1 MNPTQHH
8 NRPELEAHQLDCL
21 RRLLTQLV
29 PANRFYASKIQSA
42 GLGPDLPSLEEFSTK
57 MPFTT
62 KQQLVEDQQAH
73 PPYGSNLTYSLDRY
87 TRFNQT
93 SATTGTPLR
102 WLDTP
107 DGWSWMLENWQRVF
121 AAAGVAAGDRVY
133 FAFSFGPFL
142 GFWTAFE
149 AAERMGCLCLPGGG
163 LSSAQRLRAMI
174 DNEIQVLC
182 CTPTYA
188 IRLAEVA
195 YEEGISLDA
204 AQVKTIIVA
213 GEPGANIPKVRSL
226 LETSWGGAKIF
237 DHHGMTEVGPVSF
250 EAPTRPGTL
259 QIIESSYLVEVLDTN
274 THQPVAL
281 GETGELILTTLGR
294 GGSPL
299 LRYRTGD
306 MVRPIHLPRDDGE
319 GYDLG
324 LDGGILGRTDD
335 MLIVRGVNIFPS
347 AIEDVICSVE
357 GVAEFRVEVRTE
369 QPMTEMSILIEPAPA
384 CENNE
389 ALVAK
394 LKKDLKAAFPLR
406 IDIKTVPCG
415 SLPRF
420 EMKAKRW
427 VKVSSAT

>member
-1 MNPTQHH
+1 MNPVNPL
-8 NRPELEAHQLDCL
+8 NRQQLEAHQLTIL
-21 RRLLTQLV
+21 QKLLGQLV
-29 PANRFYASKIQSA
+29 PANRFYAKKIQSA
-42 GLGPDLPSLEEFSTK
+42 GIGSDIASLSEFTQK
-57 MPFTT
+57 MPFTV
-62 KQQLVEDQQAH
+62 KQELVQDQKDH
-73 PPYGSNLTYSLDRY
+73 PLYGSNLTYPLDHY

-93 SATTGTPLR
+93 SATTGSPLR

-107 DGWSWMLENWQRVF
+107 ESWAWMLDNWKQVF
-121 AAAGVAAGDRVY
+121 LAAGVETGDRVY

-149 AAERMGCLCLPGGG
+149 AAEHMGCLCLPGGG
-163 LSSAQRLRAMI
+163 LSSAQRLRAII
-174 DNEIQVLC
+174 DNDVSVLC

-195 YEEGISLDA
+195 FEEGISLEA
-204 AQVKTIIVA
+204 AKVKTIIVA

-250 EAPTRPGTL
+250 ECPTRPGTL
-259 QIIESSYLVEVLDTN
+259 QIIESSYLAEVLDTE
-274 THQPVAL
+274 TGQPVEP
-281 GETGELILTTLGR
+281 GGTGELILTTLGR
-294 GGSPL
+294 SASPL

-306 MVRPIHLPRDDGE
+306 MVKPIHLPHANGD

-335 MLIVRGVNIFPS
+335 MIIVRGVNIFPS
-347 AIEDVICSVE
+347 AIEEIICSSE
-357 GVAEFRVEVRTE
+357 GVAEYRVEVRSG
-369 QPMTEMSILIEPAPA
+369 QPMTEMSILVEPAPA
-384 CENNE
+384 CENVQ
-389 ALVAK
+389 ALADK
-394 LKKDLKAAFPLR
+394 IKKDLKNAFPLR
-406 IDIKTVPCG
+406 IEVKAVPCG

-427 VKVSSAT
+427 VRV